1 MVLEIILQTSSKKVF
16 LFFVYIYTIK
26 FKSKKLEKMEL
37 KRITRL
43 ICLAIVF
50 LVGLSSNNVKA
61 NNLNIGTPTVV
72 GGDLQFTISWDNS
85 WNTDITPGNW
95 DGVWVFIKRQG
106 CLDNFWTHALVSTVS
121 GDHLIT
127 GGVLQ
132 VDAVPDGMGVFIR
145 RSAIGNGNIPTATVL
160 IALQTAANLSDNF
173 QVAGIEMVYVPQGDF
188 LIGDNSNGFGQGSG
202 SNAWGFKNVLI
213 TNAIQTAGIGA
224 TLNYKN
230 NATHGSTAPLPST
243 YPLGWNSFYSMKY
256 EISQEQY
263 VAFLNSLTY
272 TQQIA
277 RTNVSP
283 ASAAGTYANANPA
296 TPVRNGIKIRTSGV
310 AATTP
315 AVYGCDLNNNG
326 VFNEAADGQNIACG
340 WMSWADLMAYL
351 DWAAL
356 RPMTEFEYE
365 KICRGASPS
374 SIPGEYAWNA
384 VSITQATAN
393 SLNNAGQASET
404 ATAAGNGL
412 CNYGGGANA
421 GPLRCGFAA
430 GAATNKAQAGGAWFG
445 AMEMSGN
452 VHEQC
457 VGGHNFNYSGFTSDC
472 GDGTLATSGAANTPN
487 WPASGG
493 GQGGGVLRGGSY
505 ADSAQQQK
513 ISDCSFM
520 QNNLNQSRNNPG
532 VGGRG
537 VR

>member
-1 MVLEIILQTSSKKVF
+1 MLLFVLNTQLNLKH
-16 LFFVYIYTIK
+16 
-26 FKSKKLEKMEL
+26 KKLEKMEL

-50 LVGLSSNNVKA
+50 LVGLVSSNVKA

-188 LIGDNSNGFGQGSG
+188 LIGDNSNGFGNGSG
-202 SNAWGFKNVLI
+202 ANTWGFKNVLI

-224 TLNYKN
+224 TINYKN
-230 NATHGSTAPLPST
+230 NIAHGCPVPLPAT
-243 YPLGWNSFYSMKY
+243 FPLGWNSFYSMKY

-272 TQQIA
+272 TQQLA
-277 RTNVSP
+277 RTSLSP
-283 ASAAGTYANANPA
+283 ASAAGTYAIATPA

-310 AATTP
+310 AATSP

-340 WMSWADLMAYL
+340 WISWSDLMAYL

-365 KICRGASPS
+365 KICRGSSPS
-374 SIPGEYAWNA
+374 SLPGEYAWNA

-412 CNYGGGANA
+412 CNFLGGPNA
-421 GPLRCGFAA
+421 APMRCGFAA

-457 VGGHNFNYSGFTSDC
+457 VGGRNFDHSAFTTAC
-472 GDGTLATSGAANTPN
+472 GDGTLTAAGAPNVTN
-487 WPASGG
+487 WPVSGG
-493 GQGGGVLRGGSY
+493 GLGGGVLRGGSY
-505 ADSAQQQK
+505 GDSYQQVT
-513 ISDCSFM
+513 ISDCAY
-520 QNNLNQSRNNPG
+520 QTNNSNQARNPYI
-532 VGGRG
+532 GGRG

>member
-1 MVLEIILQTSSKKVF
+1 
-16 LFFVYIYTIK
+16 
-26 FKSKKLEKMEL
+26 MEL

-43 ICLAIVF
+43 ICLAVVF
-50 LVGLSSNNVKA
+50 LVGLGSSSIKA

-72 GGDLQFTISWDNS
+72 GSNLQFTISWDNS
-85 WNTDITPGNW
+85 WNTNITPANW

-121 GDHLIT
+121 SDHLIT

-173 QVAGIEMVYVPQGDF
+173 QVAGIEMVNIPQGDF
-188 LIGDNSNGFGQGSG
+188 LIGDNSNGFGWGSG
-202 SNAWGFKNVLI
+202 VNAWGFKNVLI

-224 TLNYKN
+224 SGNYKSDSG
-230 NATHGSTAPLPST
+230 AGCPAPLPST
-243 YPLGWNSFYSMKY
+243 FPLGWNNFYSMKY

-263 VAFLNSLTY
+263 VSFLNSLTY
-272 TQQIA
+272 TQQLA
-277 RTNVSP
+277 RTSLSP
-283 ASAAGTYANANPA
+283 ASAAGTYAIASA
-296 TPVRNGIKIRTSGV
+296 GAPVRNGIKIRTSGV
-310 AATTP
+310 AATAP

-340 WMSWADLMAYL
+340 WLAWSDLMAYL

-356 RPMTEFEYE
+356 RPMTEFEFE

-374 SIPGEYAWNA
+374 SLPGEYAWNA

-412 CNYGGGANA
+412 CNFLGGANA

-430 GAATNKAQAGGAWFG
+430 GAATNKAQAGGSWFG

-452 VHEQC
+452 VWEQC
-457 VGGHNFNYSGFTSDC
+457 LGGRDFNYSGFTSAC
-472 GDGTLATSGAANTPN
+472 GDGTLTAAGAANTAN

-493 GQGGGVLRGGSY
+493 GRVGGVIRGGGY
-505 ADSAQQQK
+505 ADSWQQVT
-513 ISDCSFM
+513 ISDCAGNT
-520 QNNLNQSRNNPG
+520 NNVNQGRNPSI
-532 VGGRG
+532 GGRG

>member
-1 MVLEIILQTSSKKVF
+1 LLLFVF
-16 LFFVYIYTIK
+16 IHKIK

-43 ICLAIVF
+43 ICLAMVF
-50 LVGLSSNNVKA
+50 LLGLSSSNLKA

-72 GGDLQFTISWDNS
+72 GPNLEFTISWDNS
-85 WNTDITPGNW
+85 WNTNVTPANW

-106 CLDNFWTHALVSTVS
+106 CLDNLWTHALVSTVS
-121 GDHLIT
+121 GDHSVT

-145 RSAIGNGNIPTATVL
+145 RAAIGNGNIATATVL
-160 IALQTAANLSDNF
+160 IALQTAADLNDNF
-173 QVAGIEMVYVPQGDF
+173 QVAGIEMVYIPQGDF
-188 LIGDNSNGFGQGSG
+188 LIGDNGNGFGQGSG
-202 SNAWGFKNVLI
+202 TNSWGFKNVLI
-213 TNAIQTAGIGA
+213 TNAIQTAGIGNA
-224 TLNYKN
+224 GNYKGN
-230 NATHGSTAPLPST
+230 SSIGSSTPLPST

-263 VAFLNSLTY
+263 VSFLNSLTY
-272 TQQIA
+272 TQQIT

-283 ASAAGTYANANPA
+283 ASAVGTYPIANAGAPA
-296 TPVRNGIKIRTSGV
+296 RNGIKIRTSGV
-310 AATTP
+310 AAITP

-340 WMSWADLMAYL
+340 WMAWSDLMAYL

-374 SIPGEYAWNA
+374 SLPGEYAWNA
-384 VSITQATAN
+384 VTITQATAN

-412 CNYGGGANA
+412 CNFNGGANA

-430 GAATNKAQAGGAWFG
+430 GTATNKAQAGGAWFG

-452 VHEQC
+452 VWEQC
-457 VGGHNFNYSGFTSDC
+457 VGGYNFNYSAFTSAC
-472 GDGTLATSGAANTPN
+472 GNGTLTAAGTADTPN
-487 WPASGG
+487 WPVAGG

-505 ADSAQQQK
+505 AENALQQR
-513 ISDCSFM
+513 ISDCVQM
-520 QNNLNQSRNNPG
+520 TNNANQNRNNPN